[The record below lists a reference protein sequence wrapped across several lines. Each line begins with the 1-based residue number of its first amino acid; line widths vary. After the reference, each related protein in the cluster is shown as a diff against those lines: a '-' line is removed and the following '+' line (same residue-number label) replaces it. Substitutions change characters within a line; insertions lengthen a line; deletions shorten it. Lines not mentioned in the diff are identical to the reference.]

1 MEIAPAPLAS
11 RTEVTSVPLF
21 TIILLNAE
29 EELPLMV
36 LFVAPLKV
44 TEPLPA
50 VKAPLLVQLPFTSRL
65 IPELKVSVPL
75 RVMF

>member
-29 EELPLMV
+29 GEMPDIV
-36 LFVAPLKV
+36 LFDTPLKV
-44 TEPLPA
+44 TEDEFA
-50 VKAPLLVQLPFTSRL
+50 VKVPLLVQSPFISRL
-65 IPELKVSVPL
+65 MVGLKVSVPL
-75 RVMF
+75 IVIF